1 MRIAAMGQDRKS
13 TRTTEMV
20 RPGPTYERFTDPT
33 SHPLTADLVKR
44 LEAAEAQI
52 SSLSARLK
60 VVEDR
65 KAEVRPRPDA
75 DLGKLS
81 SQFSAQVV
89 DTGGSFA
96 ALPESL
102 VGMDS
107 ILHHPKRLGMK
118 LYAVSSI
125 HEGLPLHIVFHGAM
139 VNGTW
144 FPRFE
149 RVRSMMSDQLSFCSI
164 ADPSIQMDLGL
175 KLAWY
180 AGHDGVDPME
190 WIVDL
195 VTRLVEI
202 ARPSQ
207 LVFVGSSG
215 GGFASLRASQ
225 KFPGSLAFV
234 TDPQTIVT
242 NYHEPQVSRLLQ
254 VGFDGFD
261 SKAALETYGERLS
274 APFNYEVGGVSNYVY
289 YAQHRWDKFHIE
301 NHLKPFASVFGVSEV
316 DRDVDS
322 ERFKLVLFD
331 KGKHGPLSPDQFNEH
346 LALAEEWHREKLIS
360 R

>member
-1 MRIAAMGQDRKS
+1 MPAF
-13 TRTTEMV
+13 
-20 RPGPTYERFTDPT
+20 ERFTDPT
-33 SHPLTADLVKR
+33 SHPLTADLVAR
-44 LEAAEAQI
+44 LGTAEAQI
-52 SSLSARLK
+52 EVLSARLK
-60 VVEDR
+60 LAEDR
-65 KAEVRPRPDA
+65 ALEIRPRPDA

-81 SQFSAQVV
+81 ATLSAQVI
-89 DTGGSFA
+89 DTAGSFA
-96 ALPESL
+96 TLPESL
-102 VGMDS
+102 HGVNS
-107 ILHHPKRLGMK
+107 LLHHPKKLGMK
-118 LYAVSSI
+118 LYAFSNI
-125 HEGLPLHIVFHGAM
+125 QEGVPLHIVFHGAM
-139 VNGTW
+139 VSGTW

-149 RVRSMMSDQLSFCSI
+149 RVRTMRAEGLSFCSI

-180 AGHDGVDPME
+180 AGHDGVDPMD
-190 WIVDL
+190 WIVEL

-225 KFPGSLAFV
+225 QFPGSLAFV

-242 NYHEPQVSRLLQ
+242 NYHESQVNRLLQ
-254 VGFDGFD
+254 VGFDGLD
-261 SKAALETYGERLS
+261 SDAALEVYGERLS
-274 APFNYEVGGVSNYVY
+274 APFNYEAGGVSNYVY

-301 NHLKPFASVFGVSEV
+301 NHLKPFANVFGLTEV
-316 DRDVDS
+316 NHDVDS

-331 KGKHGPLSPDQFNEH
+331 KGKHAPLSPVQFNEH
-346 LALAEEWHREKLIS
+346 LALAEEWHRERLATFS

>member
-1 MRIAAMGQDRKS
+1 M
-13 TRTTEMV
+13 
-20 RPGPTYERFTDPT
+20 PHYERYIDPG
-33 SHPLTADLVKR
+33 SHPLTADLVAR
-44 LEAAEAQI
+44 LERAEDQVRE
-52 SSLSARLK
+52 LSVRLK
-60 VVEDR
+60 ALEDIS
-65 KAEVRPRPDA
+65 APARPRPDA
-75 DLGKLS
+75 DLRKLGTS
-81 SQFSAQVV
+81 FSAQIF
-89 DTGGSFA
+89 DTRGSFA
-96 ALPESL
+96 
-102 VGMDS
+102 S
-107 ILHHPKRLGMK
+107 IDDQILEKDTLLHHPKKLGMK
-118 LYAVSSI
+118 FYAYSSLR
-125 HEGLPLHIVFHGAM
+125 HGEPLHIVFHGAM
-139 VNGTW
+139 VSGTW

-149 RVRSMMSDQLSFCSI
+149 RVRSLRSEGLSFCSI
-164 ADPSIQMDLGL
+164 ADPSIQLDLGL

-180 AGHDGVDPME
+180 AGHDGLDPMD
-190 WIVDL
+190 WIVEL
-195 VTRLVEI
+195 VQQLVEV
-202 ARPSQ
+202 AEPSQ

-242 NYHEPQVSRLLQ
+242 NYHQPQVSRLLQ

-261 SKAALETYGERLS
+261 SNAALETYGERLS

-301 NHLKPFASVFGVSEV
+301 NHLKPFASVFGLSEV

-346 LALAEEWHREKLIS
+346 LALAEEWHREKLSAIS